1 MDSNSRRRIYFGR
14 RPLYLVASSV
24 SLYAQISED
33 TFTKQVV
40 DLARWLGWRI
50 MHQRPA
56 RTKGSWRTAIM
67 GHAGFP
73 DIIALRGN
81 RRLMA
86 ELKSAKG
93 KATDEQAKWL
103 QAARE
108 AGFETFIWR
117 PKDVAEIER
126 ILR

>member
-1 MDSNSRRRIYFGR
+1 
-14 RPLYLVASSV
+14 V
-24 SLYAQISED
+24 SLYEQISED

-56 RTKGSWRTAIM
+56 RTNNSWRTAIM

-93 KATDEQAKWL
+93 KVTVEQNDWL

-108 AGFETFIWR
+108 AGFETFIWK
-117 PKDVAEIER
+117 PKDIDEIER